1 MASLKDLKNRIGS
14 VKKTEQITSAMRM
27 VAAAKLRRAQSDIIA
42 ARPYAIKTNE
52 VLISLV
58 TRTNPDMHPLLR
70 VREPRKCVLV
80 VMASDRGLCG
90 SFNQNVFRKADA
102 FIKQNR
108 DKYEELSLVLVGKR
122 SGDYFKRKK
131 VKIRKSIVIGNPSYE
146 LASEIGDDL
155 INGYINEEFDELF
168 IIFNEFKSAMSQ
180 ILHEDRILPV
190 EQIESDDEMSKVEY
204 PCEPSEDVLL
214 DALIPMSLTIFIY
227 RALLESAASE
237 HGARMTAMESASGN
251 AADMIDKL
259 SIKYNRARQ
268 AAITTELMEVVSGA
282 EALKG

>member
-70 VREPRKCVLV
+70 VREPKKCVLV
-80 VMASDRGLCG
+80 VVASDRGLCG
-90 SFNQNVFRKADA
+90 SFNQNVFRRADA
-102 FIKQNR
+102 FIKENKG
-108 DKYEELSLVLVGKR
+108 KYEELSLVLVGKR
-122 SGDYFKRKK
+122 SRDFFKRKQ

-155 INGYINEEFDELF
+155 IDGYINGEFDELY
-168 IIFNEFKSAMSQ
+168 IIFNEFKSAMTQ
-180 ILHEDRILPV
+180 ILHEDRVLPV
-190 EQIESDDEMSKVEY
+190 ERIESDDEMVKVEY
-204 PCEPSEDVLL
+204 LCEPTEDVLL
-214 DALIPMSLTIFIY
+214 DALLPMSLKIFFY

-251 AADMIDKL
+251 AGDMIEKL

>member
-1 MASLKDLKNRIGS
+1 MPNLKDLKNRIGS

-27 VAAAKLRRAQSDIIA
+27 VAAAKLRRAQNDIIA

-52 VLISLV
+52 VLVSLV

-70 VREPRKCVLV
+70 VREPKRAV
-80 VMASDRGLCG
+80 VVVIASDRGLCG
-90 SFNQNVFRKADA
+90 SFNQNVFRKTEA
-102 FIKQNR
+102 FIKANK

-122 SGDYFKRKK
+122 ARDFFKRKPVK
-131 VKIRKSIVIGNPSYE
+131 VRKSVVIGIPSYD

-155 INGYINEEFDELF
+155 IEGYIKEEFDEL
-168 IIFNEFKSAMSQ
+168 IVIFNEFKSAMTQ
-180 ILHEDRILPV
+180 ILHEDRVLPV
-190 EQIESDDEMSKVEY
+190 ERMEVEDEANNVEY
-204 PCEPSEDVLL
+204 LYEPSEDVLL
-214 DALIPMSLTIFIY
+214 DALIPMSFKMFFY
-227 RALLESAASE
+227 RAILESAASE

-251 AADMIDKL
+251 AADMIGRL

-268 AAITTELMEVVSGA
+268 AAITTELMEVVGGA

>member
-1 MASLKDLKNRIGS
+1 MASLKDLKNRINS
-14 VKKTEQITSAMRM
+14 VQKTEQITSAMRM

-70 VREPRKCVLV
+70 VREPKRGVLV
-80 VMASDRGLCG
+80 VIASDRGLCG
-90 SFNQNVFRKADA
+90 SFNQNVFRKAES
-102 FIKQNR
+102 FIKENQGR
-108 DKYEELSLVLVGKR
+108 YEELSLVLIGKR
-122 SGDYFKRKK
+122 AQDFFKRKSIP
-131 VKIRKSIVIGNPSYE
+131 IRKSIAIGTPSYE
-146 LASEIGDDL
+146 LASEIGNDL
-155 INGYINEEFDELF
+155 IEGYIKEEYDELT
-168 IIFNEFKSAMSQ
+168 IIFNEFKSAMTQ
-180 ILHEDRILPV
+180 ILHQDVVLPV
-190 EQIESDDEMSKVEY
+190 ERIESDDEMINVEY
-204 PCEPSEDVLL
+204 LYEPSEDVLL
-214 DALIPMSLTIFIY
+214 DALLPMSLKIFFY

-251 AADMIDKL
+251 AGEMIEKL

-268 AAITTELMEVVSGA
+268 AAITTELMEVVGGA

>member
-1 MASLKDLKNRIGS
+1 MASLKDLKNRIIS
-14 VKKTEQITSAMRM
+14 VQKTEQITSAMRM

-70 VREPRKCVLV
+70 VREPKKGVLV
-80 VMASDRGLCG
+80 VVASDRGLCG
-90 SFNQNVFRKADA
+90 SFNQNVFRRAET
-102 FIKQNR
+102 FITQNKDR
-108 DKYEELSLVLVGKR
+108 YEELSLVLIGKR
-122 SGDYFKRKK
+122 SVDFFKRKGIP
-131 VKIRKSIVIGNPSYE
+131 IRKSLAIGSPTFE
-146 LASEIGDDL
+146 LASEIGNDL
-155 INGYINEEFDELF
+155 IDGYINEEYDELT
-168 IIFNEFKSAMSQ
+168 IIFNEFKSAMTQ
-180 ILHEDRILPV
+180 ILHEDVILPV
-190 EQIESDDEMSKVEY
+190 ERMESDDEMLNVEY
-204 PCEPSEDVLL
+204 LYEPSEDVLL
-214 DALIPMSLTIFIY
+214 DTLLPMSLKIFFY

-251 AADMIDKL
+251 AGEMIDKL

-268 AAITTELMEVVSGA
+268 AAITTELMEVVGGA

>member
-1 MASLKDLKNRIGS
+1 MPNLKDLKNRIGS

-27 VAAAKLRRAQSDIIA
+27 VAAAKLRRAQNDIIA

-52 VLISLV
+52 VLVSLV

-70 VREPRKCVLV
+70 VREPKRAV
-80 VMASDRGLCG
+80 VVVIASDRGLCG
-90 SFNQNVFRKADA
+90 SFNQNVFRKTEA
-102 FIKQNR
+102 FIKANK

-122 SGDYFKRKK
+122 ARDFFKRKPVK
-131 VKIRKSIVIGNPSYE
+131 VRKSVVIGIPSYD

-155 INGYINEEFDELF
+155 IEGYIKEEFDEL
-168 IIFNEFKSAMSQ
+168 IVIFNEFKSAMTQ
-180 ILHEDRILPV
+180 ILHEDRVLPV
-190 EQIESDDEMSKVEY
+190 ERMEVEDEANNVEY
-204 PCEPSEDVLL
+204 LYEPSEDVLL
-214 DALIPMSLTIFIY
+214 DALIPMSFKMFFY
-227 RALLESAASE
+227 RAILESAASE

-251 AADMIDKL
+251 AADMIGRL

-268 AAITTELMEVVSGA
+268 AAITTELMEIVGGA

>member
-1 MASLKDLKNRIGS
+1 MASLKDLKKRIGS

-70 VREPRKCVLV
+70 IREPKKCVLMV
-80 VMASDRGLCG
+80 IASDRGLCG
-90 SFNQNVFRKADA
+90 AFNQNVFRKAES
-102 FIKQNR
+102 FIKTHKDR
-108 DKYEELSLVLVGKR
+108 YEDLSLVLVGKR
-122 SGDYFKRKK
+122 SIDFFKRKR
-131 VKIRKSIVIGNPSYE
+131 VKIRKSVVIENPSYE

-155 INGYINEEFDELF
+155 IQGYISGEFDELY
-168 IIFNEFKSAMSQ
+168 IVFNEFKSAMSQ

-190 EQIESDDEMSKVEY
+190 ERIESNDEMVKVEY
-204 PCEPSEDVLL
+204 LCEPTEDVLL
-214 DALIPMSLTIFIY
+214 DALLPMSLKIFFY

-251 AADMIDKL
+251 AAEMIDKL

>member
-70 VREPRKCVLV
+70 VREPKKCVLV
-80 VMASDRGLCG
+80 VVASDRGLCG
-90 SFNQNVFRKADA
+90 SFNQNVFRRADA
-102 FIKQNR
+102 FIKENKG
-108 DKYEELSLVLVGKR
+108 KYEELSLVLVGKR
-122 SGDYFKRKK
+122 SRDFFKRKQ

-155 INGYINEEFDELF
+155 IDGYINGEFDELY
-168 IIFNEFKSAMSQ
+168 IIFNEFKSAMTQ
-180 ILHEDRILPV
+180 ILHEDRVLPV
-190 EQIESDDEMSKVEY
+190 ERIESDDEMVKVEY
-204 PCEPSEDVLL
+204 LCEPTEDVLL
-214 DALIPMSLTIFIY
+214 DALLPMSLKIFFY

>member
-1 MASLKDLKNRIGS
+1 MPNLKDLKNRIGS

-27 VAAAKLRRAQSDIIA
+27 VAAAKLRRAQNDIIA

-70 VREPRKCVLV
+70 VREPKKAVIV
-80 VMASDRGLCG
+80 VIASDRGLCG
-90 SFNQNVFRKADA
+90 SFNQNVFRRTEA
-102 FIKQNR
+102 FIKANK

-122 SGDYFKRKK
+122 SRDYFKRKPVK
-131 VKIRKSIVIGNPSYE
+131 VRNSVVIGVPSYN

-155 INGYINEEFDELF
+155 IEGYIKEEFDEL
-168 IIFNEFKSAMSQ
+168 IVIFNEFKSAMTQ
-180 ILHEDRILPV
+180 ILHEDRVLPV
-190 EQIESDDEMSKVEY
+190 ERMEVEDEANNVEY
-204 PCEPSEDVLL
+204 LYEPSEDVLL
-214 DALIPMSLTIFIY
+214 DALIPMSFKMFFY
-227 RALLESAASE
+227 RAILESAASE

-251 AADMIDKL
+251 ASDMIGRL

>member
-1 MASLKDLKNRIGS
+1 MASLKDLKNRINS
-14 VKKTEQITSAMRM
+14 VQKTEQITSAMRM

-70 VREPRKCVLV
+70 VREPKRGVLV
-80 VMASDRGLCG
+80 VIASDRGLCG
-90 SFNQNVFRKADA
+90 SFNQNVFRKAES
-102 FIKQNR
+102 FIKENQGR
-108 DKYEELSLVLVGKR
+108 YEELSLVLIGKR
-122 SGDYFKRKK
+122 AQDFFKRKNIP
-131 VKIRKSIVIGNPSYE
+131 IRKSIAIGTPSYE
-146 LASEIGDDL
+146 LASDIGNDL
-155 INGYINEEFDELF
+155 IEGYIKEEYDELT
-168 IIFNEFKSAMSQ
+168 IIFNEFKSAMTQ
-180 ILHEDRILPV
+180 ILHQDVVLPV
-190 EQIESDDEMSKVEY
+190 ERIESDDEMINVEY
-204 PCEPSEDVLL
+204 LYEPSEDVLL
-214 DALIPMSLTIFIY
+214 DALLPMSLKIFFY

-251 AADMIDKL
+251 AGEMIEKL

-268 AAITTELMEVVSGA
+268 AAITTELMEVVGGA

>member
-52 VLISLV
+52 VLVSLV

-70 VREPRKCVLV
+70 VREPKKCVLV

-90 SFNQNVFRKADA
+90 SFNQNVFRRADA
-102 FIKQNR
+102 FIKENKG
-108 DKYEELSLVLVGKR
+108 KYEELSLVLVGKR
-122 SGDYFKRKK
+122 SRDFFKRKQ

-155 INGYINEEFDELF
+155 IDGYINGEFDELY
-168 IIFNEFKSAMSQ
+168 IIFNEFKSAMTQ
-180 ILHEDRILPV
+180 ILHEDRVLPV
-190 EQIESDDEMSKVEY
+190 ERIESDDEMVKVEY
-204 PCEPSEDVLL
+204 LCEPTEDVLL
-214 DALIPMSLTIFIY
+214 DALLPMSLKIFFY

-251 AADMIDKL
+251 AGDMIEKL

>member
-1 MASLKDLKNRIGS
+1 MPNLKDLKNRIGS

-70 VREPRKCVLV
+70 VREPKKCVLV
-80 VMASDRGLCG
+80 VVASDRGLCG

-102 FIKQNR
+102 FIKENKG
-108 DKYEELSLVLVGKR
+108 KYEELSLVLVGKR
-122 SGDYFKRKK
+122 SRDFFKRKQVK
-131 VKIRKSIVIGNPSYE
+131 VRKSIVIGNPSYE

-155 INGYINEEFDELF
+155 IDGYINGEFDELY
-168 IIFNEFKSAMSQ
+168 IIFNEFKSAMTQ
-180 ILHEDRILPV
+180 ILHEDRVLPV
-190 EQIESDDEMSKVEY
+190 ERIESDDEMVKVEY
-204 PCEPSEDVLL
+204 LCEPTEDVLL
-214 DALIPMSLTIFIY
+214 DALLPMSLKIFFY

-251 AADMIDKL
+251 AGDMIEKL

>member
-14 VKKTEQITSAMRM
+14 VQKTEQITSAMRM

-52 VLISLV
+52 VLVSLV

-70 VREPRKCVLV
+70 IREPKKCVLV
-80 VMASDRGLCG
+80 VVASDRGLCG
-90 SFNQNVFRKADA
+90 SFNQNVFRRADA
-102 FIKQNR
+102 FIKENK

-122 SGDYFKRKK
+122 STDFFKRKP
-131 VKIRKSIVIGNPSYE
+131 VKIRKSVVIGNPSYE

-155 INGYINEEFDELF
+155 IEGYISGEFDELY
-168 IIFNEFKSAMSQ
+168 IIFNEFKSAMTQ

-190 EQIESDDEMSKVEY
+190 ERIDSDDEMVKVEY
-204 PCEPSEDVLL
+204 LCEPTEDVLL
-214 DALIPMSLTIFIY
+214 DALLPMSLKIFFY

-251 AADMIDKL
+251 AADMIEKL
-259 SIKYNRARQ
+259 SVKYNRARQ